1 MPNAKDVK
9 AELSNISVLLVGPA
23 GTGKSVFCS
32 SAPTP
37 GYVIDT
43 GKEML
48 SYIGEDFDYDT
59 FPIDSP
65 TWSLLTR
72 CVADLKK
79 GFVPFS
85 GDTAKGIKPTEKH
98 YKTII
103 IDNLSAVTDIAM
115 ERAMSIDRNRDPV
128 GGPLWNIHYKMVT
141 NLVSDLVRLFLEIPN
156 CNRLATAHTQT
167 TKDEHFGK
175 IIIDPRL
182 QGRLSDVAPQWFD
195 EVLYG
200 VPRTGA
206 GGQAEYMLQTV
217 NKGYLKARSRIS
229 GKKRLLPDF
238 IPNEWDYLILK
249 KKYMEPAKVSVEKKA
264 VNPTP
269 VPVKVR

>member
-1 MPNAKDVK
+1 MPNAKDMK
-9 AELSNISVLLVGPA
+9 AALGNISVLLVGPA
-23 GTGKSVFCS
+23 GTGKSIFCS

-72 CVADLKK
+72 CVADLKR

-85 GDTAKGIKPTEKH
+85 GDKAKGIEPTVKH
-98 YKTII
+98 YNTVI

-115 ERAMSIDRNRDPV
+115 ERSMSIDRNRDPV
-128 GGPLWNIHYKMVT
+128 GGPLWNVHYKMVT
-141 NLVSDLVRLFLEIPN
+141 NLVSDLIRLFLEIPN
-156 CNRLATAHTQT
+156 CNRLATAHTET
-167 TKDEHFGK
+167 TKDEYFGR

-206 GGQAEYMLQTV
+206 GGNAEYMLQTV

-229 GKKRLLPDF
+229 GKKRLLPDY
-238 IPNEWDYLILK
+238 IPNEWEYLTLK
-249 KKYMEPAKVSVEKKA
+249 KKYTEPLKVSKA
-264 VNPTP
+264 TGQIIKPTP
-269 VPVKVR
+269 LKSV

>member
-1 MPNAKDVK
+1 MPNAQDIK
-9 AELSNISVLLVGPA
+9 AELGNISVLLVGPA

-32 SAPTP
+32 TAPKP

-72 CVADLKK
+72 CIGDLKK
-79 GFVPFS
+79 GVIPFS
-85 GDTAKGIKPTEKH
+85 GDVTKKIPPTPKK

-115 ERAMSIDRNRDPV
+115 ARSMSIDRNRDPV
-128 GGPLWNIHYKMVT
+128 GGPLWNVHYKMVT
-141 NLVSDLVRLFLEIPN
+141 NLVSDLLRLFLEIPD
-156 CNRLATAHTQT
+156 CNRLATAHTET

-229 GKKRLLPDF
+229 GKKRLLPDY
-238 IPNEWDYLILK
+238 IPNEWEYLIMK
-249 KKYMEPAKVSVEKKA
+249 KKYEEPPKKSIA
-264 VNPTP
+264 TSKTIAP
-269 VPVKVR
+269 VPVKTA